1 MAVAAA
7 CPRCGRPVRPGEVF
21 CGTCGTPLGFEP
33 TAGSV
38 LPLVGPDEGARRV
51 TQLVSR
57 AEVGLLLLIGAA
69 LTSWVPAI
77 VWVGGLLGIAGAALL
92 LAGREPFGAAHTRN
106 VAVALFLVI
115 GAGVGVDLIRMS
127 LDTAVASAVQLGPA
141 AAPRAIFAAFQDFLF
156 LSVIVSFV
164 SGLGYVLL
172 AYALED
178 TVGRLALA
186 TALALLVF
194 LNVAIYVAV
203 MGQLGP
209 ALNAAFSSTSRTPD
223 PCRTWSLRWMPT
235 AYSPLSPTPCTPAR
249 SSLPGAGSA
258 AGRFRRV
265 PHPFPSP
272 FPRIRCEPIPSGSVL
287 GTAGEPLRDTRPR
300 VRRNYAS
307 LDGPEA
313 RDLLGFLRPM
323 PHLPDGLAIDDV
335 VLSSLRSLA

>member
-1 MAVAAA
+1 MRSPREAVAVAAA

-209 ALNAAFSSTSRTPD
+209 ALNAAFSSTSPNPGPLQDLVAQVDAYGLLALVPDALYAGAFFLAWSRIRRGEIPARPAPVPVSLPPD
-223 PCRTWSLRWMPT
+223 PL
-235 AYSPLSPTPCTPAR
+235 
-249 SSLPGAGSA
+249 
-258 AGRFRRV
+258 
-265 PHPFPSP
+265 
-272 FPRIRCEPIPSGSVL
+272 
-287 GTAGEPLRDTRPR
+287 
-300 VRRNYAS
+300 
-307 LDGPEA
+307 
-313 RDLLGFLRPM
+313 
-323 PHLPDGLAIDDV
+323 
-335 VLSSLRSLA
+335 